1 MWCTICCHWPFIWRW
16 IFSLKNILNLSLFF
30 TQSCLKFWFVDY
42 FFDALLVRNVW
53 KTALFLL
60 SFQDWGQKLHMLL
73 RCWPAACVWFLI
85 EAFNVFWL
93 FSTSAVRL
101 RVLIWPSSNVH
112 VKNVLSG
119 LITDTIKCVNYVRL
133 IALYRNIGSYFI
145 FILLR
150 LRVLI
155 KQEIPP
161 LLNFFLYL
169 LTGARCCLST
179 GCPKTLQEQM
189 KVWHF

>member
-1 MWCTICCHWPFIWRW
+1 M
-16 IFSLKNILNLSLFF
+16 
-30 TQSCLKFWFVDY
+30 
-42 FFDALLVRNVW
+42 
-53 KTALFLL
+53 
-60 SFQDWGQKLHMLL
+60 
-73 RCWPAACVWFLI
+73 
-85 EAFNVFWL
+85 FWL

-101 RVLIWPSSNVH
+101 TVLTWPSSNVH

-119 LITDTIKCVNYVRL
+119 LITDKIKCVNYVRL

-161 LLNFFLYL
+161 LLDLVLYL